1 MAIMPRELA
10 VSVAGGE
17 AKTIRLEGE
26 GLSLGRAGAN
36 QLNYPEDLGL
46 SRQHLALER
55 EGDGWLVRDL
65 GSKNGTFVNGV
76 RIAGSHRLRRG
87 DRITASRV
95 TLVYEPAPTG
105 PEKTV
110 LFEGVPVPE
119 GHTVSVTLGNLLG
132 GEGRP
137 EAGVA
142 HWGSA
147 VTALVRVGREL
158 AARRPL
164 PELFEVSLN
173 LALDAVG
180 AQRGV
185 LITSEKGRLA
195 VQAARGDNFRIST
208 AVRDR
213 VLEGKTSVLV
223 QDVERDEALR
233 ERGSIV
239 RHGVRSL
246 MAVPLQTDERVIGL
260 IYVDT
265 PQLLREFTA
274 DDLSLLTVMA
284 NVAAIRIERER
295 LVEVEQS
302 ERLLE
307 QEFEQAA
314 EVQRRMLPAEAPVVA
329 GVDLAG
335 QTVPCRAV
343 GGDYYDFLAYP
354 DGRVGLVIADVAGKG
369 MPAALM
375 MTGLQAKV
383 QAFAESAAE
392 PEAVVARLNR
402 SLCATYPDNRFVTLV
417 HCILDPRGGEV
428 TYCNA
433 GHNPPL
439 LVRASEEV
447 VRLDEGGPVLGVL
460 PLARFLG
467 QRVRFEPG
475 DVLLLYS
482 DGVTEAVNPAGEEFG
497 EERLVGILKQQ
508 GYGAAQAIVTSVYE
522 AVQAWTEGQPAA
534 DDITVVVACRRSS
547 AEETVA
553 PSGLSGTGE

>member
-10 VSVAGGE
+10 VSVVGGE
-17 AKTIRLEGE
+17 ARTIHLEGQR
-26 GLSLGRAGAN
+26 LSLGRAGAN

-76 RIAGSHRLRRG
+76 RIAAPHRLRPG
-87 DRITASRV
+87 DRITASRA
-95 TLVYEPAPTG
+95 TLVYEPSATG

-132 GEGRP
+132 GEGPP
-137 EAGVA
+137 EPGAAPAPA

-213 VLEGKTSVLV
+213 VLEGKTSLLV
-223 QDVERDEALR
+223 QDVEQDEALR
-233 ERGSIV
+233 DRGSIV

-265 PQLLREFTA
+265 PHLLREFTA
-274 DDLSLLTVMA
+274 EDLSLLTVMA

-314 EVQRRMLPAEAPVVA
+314 EVQRWLLPAEAPVVA

-335 QTVPCRAV
+335 QAVPCRAV

-354 DGRVGLVIADVAGKG
+354 DGKVGLVIADVAGKG
-369 MPAALM
+369 MPAAMM

-383 QAFAESAAE
+383 QALAESAVE
-392 PEAVVARLNR
+392 PEALVGRLNR
-402 SLCATYPDNRFVTLV
+402 SLCATYPDNRFVTLFYCV
-417 HCILDPRGGEV
+417 LDPRNGEL

-439 LVRASEEV
+439 LLRPGDDV
-447 VRLDEGGPVLGVL
+447 VRLEEGGPVLGVL
-460 PLARFLG
+460 PAARFLG
-467 QRVRFEPG
+467 ERVRFEPG

-497 EERLVGILKQQ
+497 EERLVGILKRE
-508 GYGAAQAIVTSVYE
+508 GYATAQAIVTSVYE

-534 DDITVVVACRRSS
+534 DDITVVAACRGGR
-547 AEETVA
+547 ADEE
-553 PSGLSGTGE
+553 